1 MGLKRKLLDAVKES
15 CPNFDETKD
24 WFIIEF
30 EGAGD
35 SFDSFHS
42 FDIGSG
48 EWPPTDRKF
57 EGKFDTELHNELLYD
72 ILQASGVDYNWNNA
86 GTTGKI
92 EYSTNESGELEVTT
106 TLMYEDYGTVNDEDD
121 EE

>member
-24 WFIIEF
+24 WFVIQF
-30 EGAGD
+30 EGGGD
-35 SFDSFHS
+35 DFESFRS

-48 EWPPTDRKF
+48 EWSPTDRKV
-57 EGKFDTELHNELLYD
+57 EGKFDTGLHNELLYD
-72 ILQASGVDYNWNNA
+72 ILQASGVSYNWNNA

-92 EYSTNESGELEVTT
+92 EYGTNKPGELEVTT
-106 TLMYEDYGTVNDEDD
+106 TLMYEDWGTVNDEDD
-121 EE
+121 KE